1 MVKAMFS
8 FIWTALIGLQII
20 TEFNKKQQTC
30 QSMTKNFSWLL
41 GLRYLPQVCHNK
53 SL

>member
-8 FIWTALIGLQII
+8 FIWTALIGLKII

-30 QSMTKNFSWLL
+30 QSMTKNFLL
-41 GLRYLPQVCHNK
+41 VTGAQIPTTGT
-53 SL
+53 S